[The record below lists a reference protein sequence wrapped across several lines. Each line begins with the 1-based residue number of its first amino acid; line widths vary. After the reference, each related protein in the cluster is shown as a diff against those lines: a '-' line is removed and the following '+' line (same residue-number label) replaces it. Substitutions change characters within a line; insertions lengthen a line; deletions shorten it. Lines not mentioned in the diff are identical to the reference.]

1 MSSRA
6 SLNHIYRSV
15 WNQALGV
22 MVAVAEIASVGS
34 GAASSANAQTLP
46 TGGVAVHGS
55 ASFSNPA
62 NNKLVVTTQN
72 GAGSSHSAINWNT
85 FSIGAGATTQFVQ
98 PSAASMSIN
107 RVVTNMPSQLF
118 GTLSSNGQIVLV
130 NQSGIAVGAGAVVD
144 TAGFTASA
152 VGMTQ
157 ADAIAGR
164 LRFAGD
170 GLNNATGALTV
181 QGNIIARGGDVV
193 LIAPS
198 IDLAKTA
205 VVESQGG
212 SVSLAAGQSIE
223 ITGRGLEGITL
234 QVQAPTDQ
242 AINLGTLKGDA
253 VGIFAGT
260 LRHSGMIQAVTADLQ
275 GGKVV
280 LKAAGDAYVEGQGQI
295 VATGTASGA
304 RGGSVDVFGKR
315 VAVADNAL
323 IDVSG
328 DGGGGNIRV
337 GGDFQG
343 KNPNVPNAQVTY
355 LGPDAKLKA
364 DSLHKGNG
372 GRVIVWADDTTR
384 AYGNISVRGGASG
397 GDGGFVETS
406 GKRYLSATR
415 APDIAA
421 PKGKSGLWLLDPNDI
436 NIVHAAGP
444 ADVSILIGGSNPI
457 NMSPSQADNSASTLT
472 DFTINSALASG
483 DVQVLTASGNGG
495 TGDINFDPSVGGAVV
510 VNNPSIAARGL
521 ILTADGGVRFK
532 AGTTT
537 FQSPS
542 STSSLNVQL
551 NGNSGATTDVGAVV
565 TLNGAGGNGQALA
578 TLDTTR
584 TWTNNGTLN
593 ITGNAAV
600 HLNNASGASTFTN
613 ASGGVL
619 NVGSTT
625 GFAFYSSGTDSSV
638 VNNQGLMN
646 VTQGTA
652 FEALYSQ
659 GASGILTVKDVNL
672 NLQNLQTV
680 SGTVN
685 LMPAG
690 ATGPATLNV
699 NEVHGPAG
707 IFSGVNFPSPGFLNV
722 DGSVGGVPSATF
734 IGVSAGQTQLTV
746 GGSSSGN
753 IDVGAGNTIF
763 ASLNIGPGGAFSS
776 INGGNLGVKSGNF
789 NIPQIGAYSG
799 SVGFF
804 AVGNVTLPVSTPIL
818 STGNLK
824 IMASWDGTSVM
835 GVGALQQPTGTGT
848 VSLLSG
854 VGVAGTLSLLAKG
867 DITQTASA
875 INASNLI
882 ASTDGNIV
890 LNLGN
895 SITTAVDLLSTT
907 GGINFNNSITSFNLT
922 SAIADQSVN
931 ITTTGSLAT
940 VGPVQSSTGDVTITA
955 PGGMTLGGN
964 VVAAVNMTLD
974 SSAGNGIINQTAG
987 NMNVPGATTVS
998 AGAGDIAL
1006 FSSANNFNNISLTG
1020 GHVSVVDANALN
1032 VTSLS
1037 FGPNKNLYL
1046 QAGGT
1051 LTVPAGPLN
1060 TTAQLSLIS
1069 GGAFTTPGNLS
1080 GSTMILAATNGL
1092 TIANSVTASGSLS
1105 LTGGAT
1111 AGINQTAGVIVAAGA
1126 TTTTAGGSQ
1135 INLSQPGNDF
1145 SSISA
1150 VGGTVSIADTN
1161 ALVLANVAAGS
1172 LGVTTNGAI
1181 SQVGGTS
1188 LAIGGNATFAS
1199 GTGNMSLTNAPNTFG
1214 SVTVTNGGNVS
1225 ITESAPNV
1233 TLNAINA
1240 GSFTFLA
1247 TGGNILFGQDITT
1260 TSGVI
1265 DIKGFGAVSATAP
1278 VNINSNSQILFK
1290 ATGNLDL
1297 IGTAF
1302 HSAGGG
1308 DVILGAGALFNGTS
1322 ASTNFTSGGRWL
1334 TYLTNPAAGHTF
1346 GSFSP
1351 TTVADFR
1358 QLNALFQAPPLAAGN
1373 GSLWTDSGIRS
1384 STLLGNVTKTYDG
1397 STSIDLAGAIA
1408 ASSAVVSA
1416 PSLLFG
1422 ETLPA
1427 LTGVVGTLTDPNVGT
1442 GKTVNMAAI
1451 PLTGV
1456 NTANG
1461 KPTLG
1466 YTLSASGN
1474 IGTVNAAGV
1483 SAISLNGLREY
1494 DGTTVVNA
1502 GIFSLSGLIGSET
1515 LTLTGA
1521 GSIADK
1527 NVGVDKPVTLGSL
1540 TLGNGTGLASNY
1552 TFIGGTRTATITSRT
1567 LSTWIGGASG
1577 LWSNASNWDV
1587 LPDGANVRTVAI
1599 PAGTTALIN
1608 GSAGPLQ
1615 LERIFSA
1622 GTVALSSGAD
1632 LSISDKL
1639 RTAGYLQNAGQLSG
1653 AGGLEVNGNFVQ
1665 TGGSIALGGPVA
1677 ITQNSG
1683 NLDVTTVVPTNFARL
1698 EALAGNIRVTNTGGI
1713 FTSGRVR
1720 APNGTIRMIANSPLV
1735 VGSDGIYA
1743 SGDIDLAATNLT
1755 SAGNMLINGDLI
1767 STDGSI
1773 SLFAG
1778 NNFRQNGILLAAL
1791 GITVNANGSLSYGP
1805 LALSHGN
1812 PVSYRLNGVSTLAPP
1827 STFAELIARN
1837 SAGNNLIIDFLNK
1850 FEDAI
1855 EARAAK
1861 TDDPKD
1867 ARNRGDLVV
1876 EGETCRP

>member
-1 MSSRA
+1 MSGRA

-55 ASFSNPA
+55 AGFSNPA

-85 FSIGAGATTQFVQ
+85 FSIGAGASTQFVQ

-107 RVVTNMPSQLF
+107 RVVTNAPSQLF

-198 IDLAKTA
+198 IDLAKAA
-205 VVESQGG
+205 VVESRGG
-212 SVSLAAGQSIE
+212 SVSLAAGQSVE

-260 LRHSGMIQAVTADLQ
+260 LRHSGMVQAVTADLA

-295 VATGTASGA
+295 IATGTASGA
-304 RGGSVDVFGKR
+304 RGGHVDVFGKR
-315 VAVADNAL
+315 VAIADKAL

-328 DGGGGNIRV
+328 QSGGGNIRV

-343 KNPNVPNAQVTY
+343 KNPDVPNAQVTY
-355 LGPDAKLKA
+355 LGPDATLKA
-364 DSLHKGNG
+364 DALEKGNG

-406 GKRYLSATR
+406 GKRYLSVTR

-421 PKGKSGLWLLDPNDI
+421 PQGKGGLWLLDPNDI
-436 NIVHAAGP
+436 NIVHAVGP
-444 ADVSILIGGSNPI
+444 ADVSIQIGGSNPV
-457 NMSPSQADNSASTLT
+457 NMSPSQAGNSASTLT

-510 VNNPSIAARGL
+510 INNPSIAARGL

-537 FQSPS
+537 FQSPG

-600 HLNNASGASTFTN
+600 HLNDSSGASTFTN
-613 ASGGVL
+613 ASGGVV
-619 NVGSTT
+619 NVAGTT
-625 GFAFYSSGTDSSV
+625 GFAFYSSAADSSV
-638 VNNQGLMN
+638 VNNQGLIN

-652 FEALYSQ
+652 FEALYNQS
-659 GASGILTVKDVNL
+659 ASGTLTVKNVNL
-672 NLQNLQTV
+672 NLQNVQTV
-680 SGTVN
+680 SGTVD

-690 ATGPATLNV
+690 ATIPGILNI
-699 NEVHGPAG
+699 NEYHGNPG
-707 IFSGVNFPSPGFLNV
+707 LFSNTVFPSPGFLNV
-722 DGSVGGVPSATF
+722 DGSVGGIPVATF
-734 IGVSAGQTQLTV
+734 SGVSAGQTQL
-746 GGSSSGN
+746 S
-753 IDVGAGNTIF
+753 VGAGQSGSIDVIPGNTTL
-763 ASLNIGPGGAFSS
+763 ASLTLGTGGSIGT
-776 INGGNLGVKSGNF
+776 INGANLGITSGNF
-789 NIPQIGAYSG
+789 SIPQVGAYSG
-799 SVGFF
+799 SVGFY

-818 STGNLK
+818 STGDLK

-835 GVGALQQPTGTGT
+835 GASALQQPTGTGT
-848 VSLLSG
+848 VALLSG
-854 VGVAGTLSLLAKG
+854 VTVVGALSLLAKG
-867 DITQTASA
+867 DITQNSSTITATQLTAST
-875 INASNLI
+875 S
-882 ASTDGNIV
+882 GNV
-890 LNLGN
+890 TLTSGN
-895 SITTAVDLLSTT
+895 SFTNLDVTGSTVDL
-907 GGINFNNSITSFNLT
+907 FNNSLVSMGNISATNFNLATLNSIIFQSPT
-922 SAIADQSVN
+922 SVI
-931 ITTTGSLAT
+931 
-940 VGPVQSSTGDVTITA
+940 
-955 PGGMTLGGN
+955 
-964 VVAAVNMTLD
+964 
-974 SSAGNGIINQTAG
+974 
-987 NMNVPGATTVS
+987 NVPGATTLN
-998 AGAGDIAL
+998 AGTGDVTL
-1006 FSSANNFNNISLTG
+1006 FNATNNFNSISLTG
-1020 GHVSVVDANALN
+1020 GHISVVDANALN

-1037 FGPNKNLYL
+1037 FGANKNLYL
-1046 QAGGT
+1046 QTGGT
-1051 LTVPAGPLN
+1051 LTLPAGPLN

-1069 GGAFTTPGNLS
+1069 GGALTTPGNLS

-1092 TIANSVTASGSLS
+1092 TIANNVTASGSLS

-1111 AGINQTAGVIVAAGA
+1111 AGIDQTAGVIVAAGP
-1126 TTTTAGGSQ
+1126 TTATAGGSQ
-1135 INLSQPGNDF
+1135 INLNQPGNDF

-1150 VGGTVSIADTN
+1150 TGGAVSIADAN
-1161 ALVLANVAAGS
+1161 ALVLGNVTAGS
-1172 LGVTTNGAI
+1172 LGVTTNGTI
-1181 SQVGGTS
+1181 SQAGGTS
-1188 LAIGGNATFAS
+1188 LAVGGNATFAS
-1199 GTGNMSLTNAPNTFG
+1199 GSGNMLLTNAPNTFG
-1214 SVTVTNGGNVS
+1214 SVTVANGGNVS
-1225 ITESAPNV
+1225 ITESAPSV
-1233 TLNAINA
+1233 TLNGINA

-1247 TGGNILFGQDITT
+1247 NGGNILFGQDITA

-1265 DIKGFGAVSATAP
+1265 DIKGFGAVTATAP
-1278 VNINSNSQILFK
+1278 VNINSTSQILLK
-1290 ATGNLDL
+1290 ATGNLSVA
-1297 IGTAF
+1297 GTAF
-1302 HSAGGG
+1302 HSVGGG
-1308 DVILGAGALFNGTS
+1308 DVVLGAGALFNGTG
-1322 ASTNFTSGGRWL
+1322 ASTTFSSGGRWL

-1346 GSFSP
+1346 GPFSP
-1351 TTVADFR
+1351 TTAADFR

-1373 GSLWTDSGIRS
+1373 GSLWTDSGIRN

-1408 ASSAVVSA
+1408 ASSALVSA
-1416 PSLLFG
+1416 PALLFG

-1427 LTGVVGTLTDPNVGT
+1427 LTGVAGSLTDPNVGT

-1451 PLTGV
+1451 PLSGV

-1461 KPTLG
+1461 KPTFG

-1483 SAISLNGLREY
+1483 SAISLNGTREY
-1494 DGTTVVNA
+1494 DGTSMVNA

-1521 GSIADK
+1521 GAIADK
-1527 NVGVDKPVTLGSL
+1527 NVGVNKPVTLGSL
-1540 TLGNGTGLASNY
+1540 ALGNGTGLASNY
-1552 TFIGGTRTATITSRT
+1552 TFIGGTRTATITPRT

-1577 LWSNASNWDV
+1577 LWSSASNWDV
-1587 LPDGANVRTVAI
+1587 LPDGANVRAVAI
-1599 PAGTTALIN
+1599 PAGSTAIIN
-1608 GSAGPLQ
+1608 SSAGPLQ

-1639 RTAGYLQNAGQLSG
+1639 RTTGYLQNAGQLSG

-1665 TGGSIALGGPVA
+1665 TGGSIALGGPIA

-1698 EALAGNIRVTNTGGI
+1698 EALAGDVKVVNTGGI
-1713 FTSGRVR
+1713 FTSGPVR
-1720 APNGTIRMIANSPLV
+1720 APHGMVKMIANSPLV
-1735 VGSDGIYA
+1735 VGADGIYA

-1755 SAGNMLINGDLI
+1755 SGGNMLINGNLI
-1767 STDGSI
+1767 STDGAI
-1773 SLFAG
+1773 RLFAA
-1778 NNFRQNGILLAAL
+1778 NNFRQNGDLLAAL
-1791 GITVNANGSLSYGP
+1791 GITVDAGGQMSFGP
-1805 LALSHGN
+1805 LAISHSN
-1812 PVSYRLNGVSTLAPP
+1812 PVRYFVNGSPVLAPP
-1827 STFAELIARN
+1827 GSLGELIARN
-1837 SAGNNLIIDFLNK
+1837 GSSTNLIIDFLSK

-1855 EARAAK
+1855 DAQAAK
-1861 TDDPKD
+1861 QNDPDHK
-1867 ARNRGDLVV
+1867 NRKGDLVV